1 MLVVVYFI
9 WLLIEQK
16 SSVTDA
22 SPLAKI
28 ILRML
33 LLLCPNWDQNSYTTE
48 SLDMSKSL
56 FFLDLNSNIN

>member
-9 WLLIEQK
+9 WPLIEQK

-56 FFLDLNSNIN
+56 FF